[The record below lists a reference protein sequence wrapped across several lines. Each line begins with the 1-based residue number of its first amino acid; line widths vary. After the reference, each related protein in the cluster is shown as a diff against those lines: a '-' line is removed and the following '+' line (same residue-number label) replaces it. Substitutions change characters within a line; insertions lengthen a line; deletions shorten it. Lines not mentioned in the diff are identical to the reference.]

1 MTHVE
6 HLKMTQ
12 KTQND
17 EKITQK
23 DINDTKRPEWY
34 RMTQNAKN
42 DTFNTND
49 RKMKHDDSRE
59 KIRTKMTQNDDEM
72 MPKCPQNNTKCR

>member
-1 MTHVE
+1 MQNDIKCRKMTHVE

-23 DINDTKRPEWY
+23 DINDTKRPE
-34 RMTQNAKN
+34 
-42 DTFNTND
+42 
-49 RKMKHDDSRE
+49 
-59 KIRTKMTQNDDEM
+59 
-72 MPKCPQNNTKCR
+72 